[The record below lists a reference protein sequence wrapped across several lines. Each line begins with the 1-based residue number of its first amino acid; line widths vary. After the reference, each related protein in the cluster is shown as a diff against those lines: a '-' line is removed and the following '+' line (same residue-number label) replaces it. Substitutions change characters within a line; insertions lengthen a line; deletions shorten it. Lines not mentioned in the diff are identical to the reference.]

1 MTGSQIQSGCC
12 ISSEEKKPWDAEAA
26 SPTQARLTLRDI
38 MSEPAITA
46 HPTESASTVA
56 SRMCNH
62 GVSCLVVIDDGVVG
76 VLTQKDL
83 LLGISVEPDAQ
94 RHITV
99 ADHMSSAT
107 VVASPDLPV
116 LDASRMLK
124 AKHVK
129 HLPIVVDEQLVG
141 IVTQTDITRSLIHLA
156 PLQCV
161 SDVMSPRVITVSTED
176 NVADTA
182 RLMWSRNISCVVVMH
197 ADEPVGLVSQRDILV
212 RVVSQ
217 GKDFSSQ
224 CVADVMSTPILFI
237 PSHYSV
243 FTASRL
249 MDKMRIHR
257 LVVQDGK
264 RVCGIISQTDIL
276 KAVEKNLAE
285 EEKYQL
291 LLVRSD
297 LPIFLLDRKGLITYV
312 NPAFVR
318 LFDKNRS
325 EEVVGVHLTQEC
337 LWERPVDRERLS
349 RVLENGESGL
359 VRAAVSNGSDEYRR
373 VLVLLTASRSV
384 NGQISGWQG
393 VAWPVPR
400 KNPA

>member
-1 MTGSQIQSGCC
+1 MIDSQIQNGCC
-12 ISSEEKKPWDAEAA
+12 VSGEERNPCGGVAVGSAQ
-26 SPTQARLTLRDI
+26 TRLTLRDI
-38 MSEPAITA
+38 MSEPAVTA
-46 HPTESASTVA
+46 RPTESASSAA

-62 GVSCLVVIDDGVVG
+62 GVSCLVVVENGVVG
-76 VLTQKDL
+76 ILTQKDL

-94 RHITV
+94 RRITV

-107 VVASPDLPV
+107 VVASPDLSV
-116 LDASRMLK
+116 LDASRMVK
-124 AKHVK
+124 SKHVK

-156 PLQCV
+156 PLQRV

-176 NVADTA
+176 TVADTA
-182 RLMWSRNISCVVVMH
+182 RLMWSQNISCVVVMRG
-197 ADEPVGLVSQRDILV
+197 DEPVGLVSQRDILV

-217 GKDFSSQ
+217 HKDFSSQ

-257 LVVQDGK
+257 LVVQDAK
-264 RVCGIISQTDIL
+264 RVCGIVSQTDIL

-297 LPIFLLDRKGLITYV
+297 LPVFLLDQEGLITYV

-318 LFDKNRS
+318 LFDKNRG
-325 EEVVGVHLTQEC
+325 EDVVGHPFAAEC
-337 LWERPVDRERLS
+337 LWSRPADRERLS
-349 RVLENGESGL
+349 RALESGQSGL
-359 VRAAVSNGSDEYRR
+359 VRAAIHNGTDDLKRII
-373 VLVLLTASRSV
+373 VLLTASR
-384 NGQISGWQG
+384 NAGGEISGWQG
-393 VAWPVPR
+393 VAWLAR
-400 KNPA
+400 RRTLS

>member
-12 ISSEEKKPWDAEAA
+12 ISSEERQPRDGEAA
-26 SPTQARLTLRDI
+26 GPAQAQLTLGDI
-38 MSEPAITA
+38 MSEPAVTA
-46 HPTESASTVA
+46 SPTESASTAA

-62 GVSCLVVIDDGVVG
+62 GVSCLVVMDDGVVG

-107 VVASPDLPV
+107 VVAPPDLPV
-116 LDASRMLK
+116 LEASRLLK
-124 AKHVK
+124 SKHVK
-129 HLPIVVDEQLVG
+129 HLPVVVDGQLVG

-161 SDVMSPRVITVSTED
+161 SDVMSPRVITVSTEAT
-176 NVADTA
+176 VADTA

-197 ADEPVGLVSQRDILV
+197 AHEPVGLVSQRDVLV

-217 GKDFSSQ
+217 GKDFSTQ
-224 CVADVMSTPILFI
+224 CVTDIMSTPILFI

-249 MDKMRIHR
+249 MDKMKIHR
-257 LVVQDGK
+257 LVVQDAK
-264 RVCGIISQTDIL
+264 RVCGIVSQTDIL

-297 LPIFLLDRKGLITYV
+297 LPIFLLDQEGLITYV

-325 EEVVGVHLTQEC
+325 EEVVGTPFAHEC
-337 LWERPVDRERLS
+337 LWDRPVDRERLS
-349 RVLENGESGL
+349 RVLESSRSGL
-359 VRAAVSNGSDEYRR
+359 VRAVVHDGADECRR
-373 VLVLLTASRSV
+373 VLVLLTASHGV
-384 NGQISGWQG
+384 DGEISGWQG

-400 KNPA
+400 RNPA